1 MTNRLSASLSFSTS
15 CHEEKKPRNWKEHLD
30 KAVAAVKEAATSE
43 KAQEIAAKAKA
54 TAGALVEKVKSGA
67 VDAADAIVEANR
79 DPSALS
85 VHFMNVDLT
94 ILSPGEG
101 ISITRPDAATLV
113 VADGQG
119 NGLVINAAADPAYVA
134 EMIGTVTRLN
144 GNTFDLGAEDGVNVV
159 ITKF

>member
-1 MTNRLSASLSFSTS
+1 
-15 CHEEKKPRNWKEHLD
+15 
-30 KAVAAVKEAATSE
+30 
-43 KAQEIAAKAKA
+43 
-54 TAGALVEKVKSGA
+54 VEKVKSGA

-85 VHFMNVDLT
+85 VHFMHADLT

-134 EMIGTVTRLN
+134 EMIGSVARLN

>member
-1 MTNRLSASLSFSTS
+1 M
-15 CHEEKKPRNWKEHLD
+15 
-30 KAVAAVKEAATSE
+30 
-43 KAQEIAAKAKA
+43 
-54 TAGALVEKVKSGA
+54 EKVKSGA

-85 VHFMNVDLT
+85 VRFMNVDLT

-101 ISITRPDAATLV
+101 TSITRPDAATLV
-113 VADGQG
+113 VGDGQG

-134 EMIGTVTRLN
+134 EMIGTGARVN
-144 GNTFDLGAEDGVNVV
+144 GNTYDLGAEDGVNVV

>member
-1 MTNRLSASLSFSTS
+1 M
-15 CHEEKKPRNWKEHLD
+15 NWKEHLD

-134 EMIGTVTRLN
+134 VMIGTVTRLD
-144 GNTFDLGAEDGVNVV
+144 GITFDLGAEDGVNVV